1 MVNFWIT
8 SGNFKRLCSH
18 LDAKLNF
25 VSQIT
30 FQFLELLPAC
40 AWGTGLC
47 GAQSGKAFL
56 PRCITFCI
64 KCHVTF
70 ITLGSCRHSVL
81 MENFSSPIFS
91 ITLGGKSL
99 VGALGKTQSSV
110 LGHLAVAL
118 LLTTQIYPGTRAVTN
133 WFPFSSDGA
142 FHRGLLARR
151 CWKQI
156 VNKLGRWKLA
166 TLARTPP
173 KRWRKLF
180 LIFPKGMVAIN
191 SFIDRCAIE

>member
-1 MVNFWIT
+1 MKWSFSNTVLVLT
-8 SGNFKRLCSH
+8 SH

-30 FQFLELLPAC
+30 FQFLELLLAC
-40 AWGTGLC
+40 AWETGSG

-99 VGALGKTQSSV
+99 VGALGKAQSSV
-110 LGHLAVAL
+110 LGQLFCLLPKSTLGRAGLQIDSHSAVMERS
-118 LLTTQIYPGTRAVTN
+118 IE
-133 WFPFSSDGA
+133 A
-142 FHRGLLARR
+142 FLLAGAENR
-151 CWKQI
+151 
-156 VNKLGRWKLA
+156 L
-166 TLARTPP
+166 
-173 KRWRKLF
+173 
-180 LIFPKGMVAIN
+180 
-191 SFIDRCAIE
+191 